1 MNQEL
6 FVGRS
11 VVHKLFGWPGEI
23 ISVSS
28 ALIMFQFYN
37 GKNLTCD
44 PESASAY
51 VILY

>member
-6 FVGRS
+6 FIGRP
-11 VVHKLFGWPGEI
+11 VVDKLFGWTGEI

-28 ALIMFQFYN
+28 TLVMFLFSN

-51 VILY
+51 VVLY